1 MIFDRLNGHRAA
13 LGLSDHGEETLFKH
27 HARELVHARGGGRAS
42 GADDF
47 LAHRI
52 DRTDLIN
59 NATFKLDWEGL
70 ALCQHISAPL
80 MRRIAAR
87 QHFAVV
93 HQAVAMFAALHPFRS
108 AANTSDLPSL
118 MRTSYP

>member
-1 MIFDRLNGHRAA
+1 MHRRPPDTTRTYTLVPYTTRFRSSYSHQIGRFMIFDRLNGHRAA

-52 DRTDLIN
+52 DRTDIIN
-59 NATFKLDWEGL
+59 NATFELDWEGL
-70 ALCQHISAPL
+70 ALCQHIGE
-80 MRRIAAR
+80 AR
-87 QHFAVV
+87 KSTRLNSSH
-93 HQAVAMFAALHPFRS
+93 
-108 AANTSDLPSL
+108 
-118 MRTSYP
+118 